1 MTETAPKIRLYVD
14 AVLSAGAAVPLL
26 PDQAHYL
33 FAVMRRAEGDSVA
46 LFNGR
51 DGEWRAEIA
60 QAGNRR
66 GLLMVL
72 KQTRAQVPL
81 ADLWLLCAPI
91 RKARMDILVEKAV
104 ELGVARL
111 QPVLTRRSQSER
123 LRPEKMRA
131 HMVEAAEQC
140 GSTVV
145 PELVAAQPLA
155 EVLAG
160 WPADRRLLFCD
171 ETRDAP
177 SMAGLNA
184 PPPAALLIGPEGGFD
199 PGEAAALRGHPACQ
213 PVSLG
218 PRILRAET
226 AAIAAIALW
235 QALQGDWR

>member
-60 QAGNRR
+60 QAGKRR

-123 LRPEKMRA
+123 
-131 HMVEAAEQC
+131 
-140 GSTVV
+140 
-145 PELVAAQPLA
+145 
-155 EVLAG
+155 
-160 WPADRRLLFCD
+160 
-171 ETRDAP
+171 
-177 SMAGLNA
+177 
-184 PPPAALLIGPEGGFD
+184 
-199 PGEAAALRGHPACQ
+199 
-213 PVSLG
+213 
-218 PRILRAET
+218 
-226 AAIAAIALW
+226 
-235 QALQGDWR
+235 

>member
-1 MTETAPKIRLYVD
+1 
-14 AVLSAGAAVPLL
+14 
-26 PDQAHYL
+26 
-33 FAVMRRAEGDSVA
+33 
-46 LFNGR
+46 
-51 DGEWRAEIA
+51 
-60 QAGNRR
+60 
-66 GLLMVL
+66 
-72 KQTRAQVPL
+72 AQVPL

-155 EVLAG
+155 QVLAA
-160 WPADRRLLFCD
+160 WPPARRLIFCD

-177 SMAGLNA
+177 TLAGTDA

-226 AAIAAIALW
+226 AAIAAITLW